1 MGRCFLV
8 SRQTREPYPQ
18 HWAHVLTRQTS
29 RPGWCKIN
37 PEKWCRFWTPTRFS
51 GTIKPYRYGF
61 TRSALQQLQLS
72 HQIHSPLIPQLSTST
87 GNCTYCVYSAFR
99 WQHEYSWYNLFNQ
112 ADLMKQT
119 IPSSLSPQATFC
131 QTPKI
136 LAVPFSLPCGLGI
149 AWFQQTCT
157 SCYWNLEL
165 QWFCNHPSTSS
176 THTDVPYVATAV
188 ALKTFSLR
196 ITC

>member
-1 MGRCFLV
+1 MQVLNSHQVQWNYQTLQIRIYKECFA
-8 SRQTREPYPQ
+8 T
-18 HWAHVLTRQTS
+18 A
-29 RPGWCKIN
+29 
-37 PEKWCRFWTPTRFS
+37 
-51 GTIKPYRYGF
+51 
-61 TRSALQQLQLS
+61 SALPSNLQSSDPTALHFYRKLYLLCLFS
-72 HQIHSPLIPQLSTST
+72 FLMAAWIL
-87 GNCTYCVYSAFR
+87 
-99 WQHEYSWYNLFNQ
+99 WYNVFNQ

-176 THTDVPYVATAV
+176 TQTDVPHGATAV